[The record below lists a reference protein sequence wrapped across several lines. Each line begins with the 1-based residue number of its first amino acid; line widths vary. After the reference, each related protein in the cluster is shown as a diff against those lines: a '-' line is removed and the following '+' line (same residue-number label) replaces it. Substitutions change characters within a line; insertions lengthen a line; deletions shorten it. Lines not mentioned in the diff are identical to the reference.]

1 MSALTSITGH
11 ETLGRRRLAI
21 TGDGDCVAALAIAA
35 AALGWDAFEPAP
47 DGIGTAA
54 VAIEHGAPPALLVV
68 DLDGEAEPLA
78 ALAGLA
84 QVCLAETRV
93 LAIGSA
99 DDVRL
104 FRALLAAGVSD
115 YLVKPLEAGALAA
128 ALQQIAAEAP
138 DAAVAAGAATGRLV
152 AVLGVR
158 GGSGATTVAS
168 SLAWAIAEGG
178 AIADAGANTEPG
190 LEPERSILVD
200 FDLHYG
206 SAAFAFGLEPG
217 DGLAAMLASPD
228 RLDEQLIAATL
239 QPAAA
244 RLGVIAAATSL
255 EQDATISPD
264 AAAAL
269 LKALRTTAQ
278 WVVADLPRGLDS
290 MTRHVLRTA
299 DQVILVA
306 PPSLEGLRDA
316 GRLLSYLQAL
326 RAGAGPMIVV
336 NGAVGGAAEI
346 GRGLFEATLGQGL
359 TAWIP
364 ALAGPAAAAA
374 AHAMPLGAVA
384 GVGGVNPFV
393 ALAGVVTGRTPP
405 PTRSRLSNWW
415 PWR

>member
-1 MSALTSITGH
+1 MSALVSIAGH

-21 TGDGDCVAALAIAA
+21 TGDGDCAAALAMAA

-47 DGIGTAA
+47 NGIGSAA

-68 DLDGEAEPLA
+68 DLDGEVEPLA
-78 ALAGLA
+78 ALVGLA

-138 DAAVAAGAATGRLV
+138 DAAAAAGAATGRLV

-168 SLAWAIAEGG
+168 SLAWAIA
-178 AIADAGANTEPG
+178 DAGANTEHG

-200 FDLHYG
+200 LDLHYG

-269 LKALRTTAQ
+269 LKTLRATAQ
-278 WVVADLPRGLDS
+278 WVVADLPRGLDG
-290 MTRHVLRTA
+290 MTRQVLRTA

-316 GRLLSYLQAL
+316 GRLLTYLQAL
-326 RAGAGPMIVV
+326 RAGAAPMIVV

-346 GRGLFEATLGQGL
+346 GRGLFEATLGQGV

-384 GVGGVNPFV
+384 GVGGINPFV

-405 PTRSRLSNWW
+405 PRSRLPSWW